1 MVEWLILA
9 IAVTVAVWWW
19 QRSKAGQAPRPL
31 LTPEER
37 QCEQDL
43 RTLMGEGV
51 TLYSKVHLTCLLPHR
66 HSARGR
72 TLDFLISHSATHQPL
87 VAVMLEDN
95 ATLKRLCREAGLP
108 LLCARHGID
117 TARLSALLPASQ
129 QASVTPHGHLTDDER
144 DSLFEAI
151 QSLNDASAKPS

>member
-9 IAVTVAVWWW
+9 IAVAVAIWCW
-19 QRSKAGQAPRPL
+19 QRSNARHVARPL
-31 LTPEER
+31 MTPEER

-43 RTLMGEGV
+43 RTLMGDGV
-51 TLYSKVHLTCLLPHR
+51 TLHSKVHLACLLPHR
-66 HSARGR
+66 HCARTR

-87 VAVMLEDN
+87 VAVTLQDSSR
-95 ATLKRLCREAGLP
+95 LKRLCREAKLP
-108 LLCARHGID
+108 LLNARQGID
-117 TARLSALLPASQ
+117 TALLSTLLPPSQ

-151 QSLNDASAKPS
+151 QSLNETPAKQS